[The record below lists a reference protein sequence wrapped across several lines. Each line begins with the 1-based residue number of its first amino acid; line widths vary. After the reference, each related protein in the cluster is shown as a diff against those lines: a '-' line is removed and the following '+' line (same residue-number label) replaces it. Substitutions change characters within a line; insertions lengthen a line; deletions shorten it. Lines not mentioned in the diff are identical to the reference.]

1 MSAQPDTSLRERVA
15 RLAGATPVAWVRR
28 TGGYS
33 PAERWVATLP
43 DGSTVFA
50 KAGVS
55 PLTSEWLRREFAVY
69 EAVRARCM
77 PTVLGWEDDPVSPLM
92 LVEDLTYAHWPP
104 PWSYANVEAVREVLA
119 QLAAMPAPAFLHRAS
134 EGIFVTGR
142 CWAEVARD
150 PQPFLSLGLV
160 DASWLD
166 AALPHL
172 LGAEAAAQID
182 GDSVLHMDVRSDN
195 LCFADEDE
203 PVLIDWNHA
212 ARGAADVDIAFWL
225 PSLQFEGGPAPETIL
240 LHAPEYAALVSGF
253 FAARAGLPNI
263 DDAPFVR
270 RVQREQL
277 STSLPWAVR
286 ALGLPPLKT
295 KARLP

>member
-1 MSAQPDTSLRERVA
+1 MLPQPDAAFRERVA

-55 PLTSEWLRREFAVY
+55 ALTSDWLRREFAVY
-69 EAVRARCM
+69 EALRARFM
-77 PTVLGWEDDPVSPLM
+77 PSVLAYEDDPVSPLM
-92 LVEDLTYAHWPP
+92 LFEDLTYAHWPP
-104 PWSYANVEAVREVLA
+104 PWSFRNVESVREALA
-119 QLAAMPAPAFLHRAS
+119 DLAGMHAPPFLHPAS
-134 EGIFVTGR
+134 EGIFITGK

-150 PQPFLSLGLV
+150 PQPFLSLGIV
-160 DASWLD
+160 NEGWLD
-166 AALPHL
+166 AALPVL
-172 LGAEAAAQID
+172 LAAESAAKID

-212 ARGAADVDIAFWL
+212 ARGAAELDVAFWL

-240 LHAPEYAALVSGF
+240 PDAPEYAALISGF
-253 FAARAGLPNI
+253 FAARAGQPI
-263 DDAPFVR
+263 IEDAPFVR

-286 ALGLPPLKT
+286 ELALPPLKS
-295 KARLP
+295 